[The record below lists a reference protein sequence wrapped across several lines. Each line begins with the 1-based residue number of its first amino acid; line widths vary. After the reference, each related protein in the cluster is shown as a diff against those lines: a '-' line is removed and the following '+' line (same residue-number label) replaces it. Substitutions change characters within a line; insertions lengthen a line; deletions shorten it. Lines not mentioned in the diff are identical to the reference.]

1 MNNLLNPQKYRQVNP
16 FNMFNLWF
24 FIYIR
29 NFSYKT
35 TEFTDL
41 TDLGYTRNQ
50 QIR

>member
-29 NFSYKT
+29 NFSKLKSSVSSIHSYI
-35 TEFTDL
+35 FL
-41 TDLGYTRNQ
+41 L
-50 QIR
+50 IA